1 MKILQVMDTYY
12 PKIDGP
18 NNVLTFY
25 TENLNNI
32 EGVDAEVVVPR
43 TRNYVDVQKFVVR
56 RVKSLPAV
64 EGYEMGLA
72 GLDRKLKKF
81 LKNTKIDLIH
91 IHSPFTMGRFFV
103 KYGKKHKIPTVYTF
117 HTAFKEDFE
126 RILKLKWQQNFMMKY
141 IMKTINDSD
150 YVLSVSDGAADV
162 LKSYGYQKQI
172 GVIRNGTDFVYP
184 DNAEELKAQ
193 INQKY
198 GLKED
203 DLVFLSAGRVVQNKR
218 LDVLIDAMK
227 ILKDKGIKFKFFV
240 VGDGVYREELMS
252 KATALGLDD
261 VIVFTG
267 RLPERSDMV
276 PYYLRASL
284 FLFPSTFD
292 TASLVPL
299 EAGAMKVPTMLTK
312 GAPTAEIVTDN
323 QNGFLAGET
332 AEEWANRIEEVI
344 SDRKALE
351 DMREVCYKEVY
362 KSWKDVVDEVYE
374 LYGKIIEEYNA

>member
-1 MKILQVMDTYY
+1 MDTYY

-103 KYGKKHKIPTVYTF
+103 NYGKKHKIPTVYTF

-141 IMKTINDSD
+141 IMKTINGAD

-193 INQKY
+193 INQQY

-276 PYYLRASL
+276 PYYLRANL

-374 LYGKIIEEYNA
+374 LYGKIIEEYHA

>member
-32 EGVDAEVVVPR
+32 DGVDAEVVVPR

-56 RVKSLPAV
+56 RVKSLPAP
-64 EGYEMGLA
+64 EGYEMGMA
-72 GLDRKLKKF
+72 GFDRKLKKF

-103 KYGKKHKIPTVYTF
+103 KYGKKHNIPTVFTF

-126 RILKLKWQQNFMMKY
+126 RILKLKWQQNFMMNY
-141 IMKTINDSD
+141 IMKTINMADH
-150 YVLSVSDGAADV
+150 VLSVSNGAADV
-162 LKSYGYQKQI
+162 LRSYGYQKPI
-172 GVIRNGTDFVYP
+172 GIIRNGTDFVYP
-184 DNAEELKAQ
+184 DNAEELKVQ
-193 INQKY
+193 INQQY
-198 GLKED
+198 GLNED

-227 ILKDKGIKFKFFV
+227 ILKAQGLKFKFFV
-240 VGDGVYREELMS
+240 VGDGVYRQELMQ
-252 KATALGLDD
+252 KASGLGLDD
-261 VIVFTG
+261 CIIFTG

-276 PYYLRASL
+276 PYYLRANL

-299 EAGAMKVPTMLTK
+299 EAGAMKVPTMLTA
-312 GAPTAEIVTDN
+312 GASTAEIVIDN
-323 QNGFLAGET
+323 QNGFLAGQT
-332 AEEWANRIEEVI
+332 AEDWAKRIQEVVL
-344 SDRKALE
+344 DRKALE
-351 DMREVCYKEVY
+351 NMREVCYKEVY
-362 KSWKDVVDEVYE
+362 KTWKDVVDEVYA
-374 LYGKIIEEYNA
+374 LYQDIIKNKQ

>member
-1 MKILQVMDTYY
+1 MDTYY

-72 GLDRKLKKF
+72 GFDRQLKKF
-81 LKNTKIDLIH
+81 LKNNKVDLIH
-91 IHSPFTMGRFFV
+91 IHSPFTMGRFFA
-103 KYGKKHKIPTVYTF
+103 KYGKKHNIPTVFTF

-126 RILKLKWQQNFMMKY
+126 RILKLKWQQNFMMNY
-141 IMKTINDSD
+141 IMKTINMADH
-150 YVLSVSDGAADV
+150 VLSVSNGAAEV
-162 LKSYGYQKQI
+162 LKSYGYQKPI
-172 GVIRNGTDFVYP
+172 RVIRNGTDFVYP

-193 INQKY
+193 INQQY

-218 LDVLIDAMK
+218 LDVLVDAMK

-240 VGDGVYREELMS
+240 VGDGVYREELMA
-252 KATALGLDD
+252 KTTALGLDD
-261 VIVFTG
+261 CVVFTG

-276 PYYLRASL
+276 PYYLRANL

-299 EAGAMKVPTMLTK
+299 EAGAMKVPTMLTE
-312 GAPTAEIVTDN
+312 GAPTAEIVVDN
-323 QNGFLAGET
+323 QNGYVAGQT
-332 AEEWANRIEEVI
+332 AEDWAKRIEEVI
-344 SDRKALE
+344 SNRNALE
-351 DMREVCYKEVY
+351 SMREVCYKEVY
-362 KSWKDVVDEVYE
+362 KTWKDVVDEVYAFYQDI
-374 LYGKIIEEYNA
+374 LKNKK